1 MVIINEFGIDLLS
14 IIFEYLSRQTIVY
27 ALTSNKNMYNIY
39 KRKTPHYTLCTFICE
54 KDIYDKHPYFLSK
67 EAMTKIKHHLKMHI
81 PKNLTTIYSVL
92 HWYSIYIKL
101 LNFYN
106 IFVYNSRSIIF
117 ISSTN
122 LDILKIFSSIT
133 NLSTSDPRFHECFNT
148 CEKIKDMH
156 LKRKMASYMNVNSYQ
171 YHQINY
177 ENYTDFV
184 NELYLKLKCIKS
196 Y

>member
-1 MVIINEFGIDLLS
+1 MITINEINIDLLS
-14 IIFEYLSRQTIVY
+14 IIFEYLSRRTIVY
-27 ALTSNKNMYNIY
+27 ALTLNKSMYSIY
-39 KRKTPHYTLCTFICE
+39 NGKTPHYTLRNFICD
-54 KDIYDKHPYFLSK
+54 KDIYEKHPYFFSK
-67 EAMTKIKHHLKMHI
+67 EAKTKIKRHLKMNI
-81 PKNLTTIYSVL
+81 PKNLTTIHSLL

-106 IFVYNSRSIIF
+106 IVVYNNESIIF

-156 LKRKMASYMNVNSYQ
+156 LKRKIASYMNVNSYQ

-184 NELYLKLKCIKS
+184 NELYLKRIKS

>member
-1 MVIINEFGIDLLS
+1 MITINEINIVLLS
-14 IIFEYLSRQTIVY
+14 IIFEYLSRRTIVY
-27 ALTSNKNMYNIY
+27 ALTSNKSMYSIY
-39 KRKTPHYTLCTFICE
+39 NGKTPHYTLRNLIYD
-54 KDIYDKHPYFLSK
+54 KDIYDKHPYFFSNNAK
-67 EAMTKIKHHLKMHI
+67 TKIKSHLKMNI
-81 PKNLTTIYSVL
+81 PKNLTTIHSLL

-106 IFVYNSRSIIF
+106 IVVYNNESIIF

-122 LDILKIFSSIT
+122 LDILNIFSSII
-133 NLSTSDPRFHECFNT
+133 NISTSDPRFHECFNT

-156 LKRKMASYMNVNSYQ
+156 LKRKMASYMSVNSYQ

-184 NELYLKLKCIKS
+184 NELYLKRIKS